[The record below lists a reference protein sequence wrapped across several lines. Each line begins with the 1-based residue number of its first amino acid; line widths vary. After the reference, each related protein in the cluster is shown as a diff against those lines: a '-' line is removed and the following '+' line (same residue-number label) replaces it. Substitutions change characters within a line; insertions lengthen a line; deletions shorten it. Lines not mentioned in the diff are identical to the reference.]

1 MTDIVAT
8 LVGEEDERR
17 WRRGWL
23 FSAIWLA
30 FLVYPLG
37 RIRVYRGPWEWTVV
51 GLVSL
56 AAFAVVF
63 LVGFRE
69 FRRRLHEED
78 RSPGRT
84 RRAWVTLALLTALL
98 VPAAPAAGDSVLT
111 GSVYVAVFGAI
122 TLPGRAGAA
131 VVAGLAAAVEILPR
145 VIDGWTPDDS
155 AVITVVAAAVAARGV
170 RTLVQRNAQLLE
182 ARRRLADLA
191 VVAERER
198 LARDVHDILGHSL
211 TVVTVKA
218 ELAGRLIERDPGRA
232 AAEISDI
239 EALARLA
246 LADVRSTVGGF
257 RHLRLDEEL
266 LGACSALDAAAIEL
280 RRRGTVDDV
289 PDHRREL
296 FARVLRE
303 AVTNVVRHSGAST
316 CTVDLGRDRISV
328 EDDGVGPVG
337 RGDDTVPGADHEP
350 TGSGLSGLADL
361 VRDAGGT
368 LTVARGTRGGF
379 RVTAE
384 VTE

>member
-17 WRRGWL
+17 QRRGWL

-30 FLVYPLG
+30 FLVYPLD
-37 RIRVYRGPWEWTVV
+37 RIRQYRGPWEWTLV
-51 GLVSL
+51 GVVSL
-56 AAFAVVF
+56 AVFALVF
-63 LVGFRE
+63 VLGFRE

-78 RSPGRT
+78 RRPEQT
-84 RRAWVTLALLTALL
+84 RRAWVVLVLLTVLL
-98 VPAAPAAGDSVLT
+98 VLVVPAAGDSVLT
-111 GSVYVAVFGAI
+111 GSVYIAVFGII
-122 TLPGRAGAA
+122 TLPGRAGVA
-131 VVAGLAAAVEILPR
+131 VVAGVAAAVEILPR
-145 VIDGWTPDDS
+145 VVDGWTPDNS
-155 AVITVVAAAVAARGV
+155 AAITVVAAAMAAWGV

-182 ARRRLADLA
+182 VRRRLADLA

-218 ELAGRLIERDPGRA
+218 ELAGRLIELDPGRA
-232 AAEISDI
+232 AAEIADI
-239 EALARLA
+239 EALTRQA

-257 RHLRLDEEL
+257 RHLRLDEEM
-266 LGACSALDAAAIEL
+266 LGARSALDAAAIEL
-280 RRRGTVDDV
+280 RRIGRVDDV

-337 RGDDTVPGADHEP
+337 RADNTVPGVDHEP
-350 TGSGLSGLADL
+350 AGSGLSGLADL

-368 LTVARGTRGGF
+368 LTIARGTRGGF

-384 VTE
+384 VTT

>member
-1 MTDIVAT
+1 MTDIVAK

-17 WRRGWL
+17 QRRGWL

-69 FRRRLHEED
+69 FRRRMHEED
-78 RSPGRT
+78 RRPGRT
-84 RRAWVTLALLTALL
+84 RRAWVTLVLLTALL
-98 VPAAPAAGDSVLT
+98 VPAVPAAGDSVLT

-122 TLPGRAGAA
+122 TLPGRAG
-131 VVAGLAAAVEILPR
+131 VAAAVEILPR

-155 AVITVVAAAVAARGV
+155 AAITVVAAAMAAWGV

-182 ARRRLADLA
+182 VRRRLADLA

-218 ELAGRLIERDPGRA
+218 ELAGRLIELDPARA
-232 AAEISDI
+232 AAEIADI
-239 EALARLA
+239 EALTRQA

-257 RHLRLDEEL
+257 RHLRLDEEV
-266 LGACSALDAAAIEL
+266 LGARSALDAAAIEL
-280 RRRGTVDDV
+280 RRIGRVDDV

-337 RGDDTVPGADHEP
+337 RADDTVPGVDHEP
-350 TGSGLSGLADL
+350 AGSGLSGLADL

-368 LTVARGTRGGF
+368 LTIARGTRGGF

-384 VTE
+384 VTT